1 MIIYAKS
8 IQLIGPSWHGG
19 AALELDIEMTEA
31 QMHAAVLQFL
41 TRIDGATWGAWVRGI
56 DQMDGAAT
64 GGADN

>member
-1 MIIYAKS
+1 VIIHVKS
-8 IQLIGPSWHGG
+8 IRLIGPAWDGR

-56 DQMDGAAT
+56 DGEPTMTKD
-64 GGADN
+64 DLR